1 MFRSVSGTVPQYE
14 FRGGTKCYSQMSSL
28 NVQEKLEYV
37 HDCADVTLSNCK
49 NSGKNLKRAQE
60 FLLKA
65 NKSKDI
71 ERMKNLN
78 IALIHIPIDN
88 KELFCDIEKKRDEVV
103 ERLKLSCYSQ
113 KCLKDRNIS
122 KKIKVV
128 YKEGVG
134 RHVIATEDIDIGE
147 EIVSEDPGV
156 SFLHH
161 SHRYTNCHHCH
172 VSVTRAVPCDTCNE
186 VMFCSDTCR
195 HAARKYH
202 DRECGHAEIIPGV
215 GTLAPVLRIVTSKSA
230 EFFVKRKD
238 YFDRYD
244 KTSDD
249 CNDEFE
255 ALFRLQAGCKTDSQ
269 YTMNK
274 AAYSTYLLCLL
285 KRMEFFANNDPS
297 VFEEEH
303 LVVGRFLEHFLR
315 VADDNC
321 HEICELV
328 KPRVTKD
335 KSFDELFDGNDSAV
349 SVVGVGIFPTISL
362 FNNCC
367 DVNTLKFHQGHTE
380 TMLARRPIRA
390 GEEVSDFYGEY
401 YFQNRKLT
409 RKKNL
414 GFSCGCVACHKNWP
428 LLDNLPGFNVEDV
441 EDRYEWAVQVSLEIF
456 QFCFNG

>member
-1 MFRSVSGTVPQYE
+1 ME
-14 FRGGTKCYSQMSSL
+14 
-28 NVQEKLEYV
+28 
-37 HDCADVTLSNCK
+37 
-49 NSGKNLKRAQE
+49 
-60 FLLKA
+60 
-65 NKSKDI
+65 
-71 ERMKNLN
+71 
-78 IALIHIPIDN
+78 
-88 KELFCDIEKKRDEVV
+88 
-103 ERLKLSCYSQ
+103 
-113 KCLKDRNIS
+113 
-122 KKIKVV
+122 
-128 YKEGVG
+128 
-134 RHVIATEDIDIGE
+134 
-147 EIVSEDPGV
+147 
-156 SFLHH
+156 
-161 SHRYTNCHHCH
+161 
-172 VSVTRAVPCDTCNE
+172 
-186 VMFCSDTCR
+186 
-195 HAARKYH
+195 
-202 DRECGHAEIIPGV
+202 
-215 GTLAPVLRIVTSKSA
+215 
-230 EFFVKRKD
+230 
-238 YFDRYD
+238 
-244 KTSDD
+244 TSDD
-249 CNDEFE
+249 CDDDFE

-328 KPRVTKD
+328 KPRLTRD

-380 TMLARRPIRA
+380 TILARRPIRA

-414 GFSCGCVACHKNWP
+414 GFPCGCVACHKNWP

-441 EDRYEWAVQVSLEIF
+441 EDRYEWAVQRVALESALSHLGVKMIREICLQLAKLVNVKPPHQATVKPELYLSYAVLADEGNISNEFKIF
-456 QFCFNG
+456 KRGFNKT